1 MRHRCLAIVI
11 AAAAVMCLAPLPAV
25 GQAPSQGPD
34 VSTPPRLLDGRPDL
48 RGVWDFRT
56 ITPLQRPSSL
66 ADKEFLTAEEAAEFE
81 QQQAEQR
88 NADRRDGGAQ
98 ADVARAYNDFWW
110 DYGSNVVGD
119 RRTSLVVDPPDGRI
133 PSRTD
138 AVRERQR
145 ARREA
150 RRGRGPSDSWVDR
163 SLWERCIVGFNSGP
177 PMFPSA
183 YNNNFQ
189 LFQTPDHVVI
199 LNEMV
204 HAARVV
210 TLDGSQH
217 VSGELRQ
224 WMGDSRGHW
233 EGDTLVVD
241 TTNFTAASITPYIQG
256 SGESMHLVE
265 RFTRVN
271 ADTLLYQ
278 YTVDDPTT
286 WTSSWTVS
294 LPMRRSDG
302 QIYEYACHKGN
313 YGMTNLLVGARVEE
327 KAAPE
332 ETATTDSR

>member
-1 MRHRCLAIVI
+1 MWVRKN
-11 AAAAVMCLAPLPAV
+11 
-25 GQAPSQGPD
+25 S
-34 VSTPPRLLDGRPDL
+34 S
-48 RGVWDFRT
+48 
-56 ITPLQRPSSL
+56 RPSNVTP
-66 ADKEFLTAEEAAEFE
+66 TAAT
-81 QQQAEQR
+81 
-88 NADRRDGGAQ
+88 GGAQ

-110 DYGSNVVGD
+110 DYGSHVVGD

-133 PSRTD
+133 PSRTE

-145 ARREA
+145 VRREA

-210 TLDGSQH
+210 PLDGGQH
-217 VSGELRQ
+217 LGEDIRQ
-224 WMGDSRGHW
+224 WMGRSRGHW

-256 SGESMHLVE
+256 AGESLHLVE
-265 RFTRVN
+265 RFTRVD

-278 YTVDDPTT
+278 YTIDDPTT

-294 LPMRRSDG
+294 LPVRRSDSPM
-302 QIYEYACHKGN
+302 YEYACHEGN

-327 KAAPE
+327 RAAPE
-332 ETATTDSR
+332 AATDSR

>member
-1 MRHRCLAIVI
+1 MRYRILSIMI
-11 AAAAVMCLAPLPAV
+11 AATGAMCLAPLAAV
-25 GQAPSQGPD
+25 GQDTSDTGT
-34 VSTPPRLLDGRPDL
+34 VPRTAWGQPDL
-48 RGVWDFRT
+48 QGVWDFRT
-56 ITPLQRPSSL
+56 ITPLQRPSNL
-66 ADKEFLTAEEAAEFE
+66 ADKEFLTVEEAAEFE

-110 DYGSNVVGD
+110 DYGSSVVGD

-133 PSRTD
+133 PSRTE

-210 TLDGSQH
+210 PLDGGQH
-217 VSGELRQ
+217 VGEDLRQ

-233 EGDTLVVD
+233 DGDTLVVD

-256 SGESMHLVE
+256 AGESMHLVE
-265 RFTRVN
+265 RFTRIDAN
-271 ADTLLYQ
+271 TLLYQ
-278 YTVDDPTT
+278 YTIDDPTT

-294 LPMRRSDG
+294 LPVRRSDSP
-302 QIYEYACHKGN
+302 IYEYACHEGN
-313 YGMTNLLVGARVEE
+313 YALANVLNGARYIERM
-327 KAAPE
+327 
-332 ETATTDSR
+332 ETQLKR